1 MIVPFGTAIVNHLL
15 SDCVMKILNIDDS
28 TVNNMLMENILSS
41 FGYETYSVLEGSDV
55 LEKIEEYQPD
65 LIILDLMMPHKSGID
80 VLEELRGQGVQT
92 PVIIVTALND
102 SELKR
107 RARELGVVDYQAK
120 PVKMETLKDSIQQ
133 AIQA

>member
-1 MIVPFGTAIVNHLL
+1 
-15 SDCVMKILNIDDS
+15 MKILNIDDS

-55 LEKIEEYQPD
+55 LEKVEEYQPD